1 MTMLWKRVEGV
12 NVHLRDY
19 TGTNELQPGA
29 ALFFRGQAA
38 LVVAGLPV
46 PADCIFSSA

>member
-1 MTMLWKRVEGV
+1 MV
-12 NVHLRDY
+12 NVHIHDY
-19 TGTNELQPGA
+19 PSQNEEKPGA
-29 ALFFRGQAA
+29 ALFVRGQAA